1 LAASP
6 VFGFAYP
13 YGCGI
18 ARRSIAHEAK
28 ALQRP
33 SYDDI
38 LQIVARDKTR
48 LKPSGFP
55 STRHKGSFEMKKF
68 TCIALVGFVVSTSG
82 ALAAPQSLYGKT
94 LRVTWNESRSQRV
107 RGEGEF
113 KSVSIPLS
121 YTVYVSSKGQI
132 FKRLTSTN
140 ASGNHTGSKDRVG
153 MSGSDDQGAGSIS
166 FSGNTLISTANNGG
180 LGRRIRI
187 GFDGGSLCSAEVLT
201 GKAGIGAATVRSNAT
216 GKMLEFESVS
226 AGAASCSVQ
235 EGNAF
240 AN

>member
-1 LAASP
+1 
-6 VFGFAYP
+6 
-13 YGCGI
+13 
-18 ARRSIAHEAK
+18 
-28 ALQRP
+28 
-33 SYDDI
+33 
-38 LQIVARDKTR
+38 
-48 LKPSGFP
+48 
-55 STRHKGSFEMKKF
+55 MKKF
-68 TCIALVGFVVSTSG
+68 TCVALVGLIASTSG

-113 KSVSIPLS
+113 KAVSIPLS
-121 YTVYVSSKGQI
+121 YTVYVSSKGQL
-132 FKRLTSTN
+132 FKRLTSTTS
-140 ASGNHTGSKDRVG
+140 SGHKTGSRDSVG
-153 MSGSDDQGAGSIS
+153 MSRSDSQGSGSIS
-166 FSGNTLISTANNGG
+166 FSGNTLMATGTNGG

-187 GFDGGSLCSAEVLT
+187 TFDGGSSCSAEILT
-201 GKAGIGAATVRSNAT
+201 GKAGTGAATVRSNAT